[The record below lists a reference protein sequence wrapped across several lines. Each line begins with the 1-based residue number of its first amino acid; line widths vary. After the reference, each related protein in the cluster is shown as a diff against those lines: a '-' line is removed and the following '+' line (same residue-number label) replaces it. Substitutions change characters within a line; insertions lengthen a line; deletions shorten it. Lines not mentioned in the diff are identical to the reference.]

1 MFDSGGNSL
10 YNGGFIQISRRFSD
24 HLQLLASYTLSK
36 VIDTTPDGTAVVV
49 GSDDSKIA
57 QDTLY
62 PNLDRGPGLSD
73 IRQRFVFSGLYDF
86 TFFDHSS
93 NSAARYIL
101 GGWQLAMISQAQS
114 GRRFNVTVSGD
125 PNNDGNTSS
134 DRVPFLGRNTYVGP
148 AFATTDIRLSKDIPL
163 AAERIKLRLIGEAF
177 NAFNRANFNG
187 IQTGQYLFSGGI
199 FRPTTN
205 FGLTQSTFDP
215 RIFQIAA
222 KITF

>member
-1 MFDSGGNSL
+1 MFDSGGNSH
-10 YNGGFIQISRRFSD
+10 YNGGFVQISRRFSN
-24 HLQLLASYTLSK
+24 HLQLLASYTLAK

-62 PNLDRGPGLSD
+62 PNLDRAPGQAD
-73 IRQRFVFSGLYDF
+73 IRNRFVFSGLYDF
-86 TFFDHSS
+86 TLFDHSP
-93 NSAARYIL
+93 NAAAKYIL
-101 GGWQLAMISQAQS
+101 GGWQLAMIAQAQT
-114 GRRFNVTVSGD
+114 GRRFNVTTSGD
-125 PNNDGNTSS
+125 PNNDGNTAS

-148 AFATTDIRLSKDIPL
+148 AFAPWDLRLTKDIPIM
-163 AAERIKLRLIGEAF
+163 AERVKLRLIGEAF
-177 NAFNRANFNG
+177 NVANRANFNG

-215 RIFQIAA
+215 RILQIAA